1 MYTTVQK
8 FGVWSKI
15 SHALQDC
22 NLLDQKYSKNNYIV
36 KYYYNLKY
44 NFCFNLF

>member
-36 KYYYNLKY
+36 KLLLQFKI
-44 NFCFNLF
+44 